1 MLKIFPGM
9 YNMMK
14 NTILYF
20 QYIYWYVQNDVY
32 NAIEDRPVFALWT
45 HICNIVYVDEAKD
58 NKKDLMF
65 SHPPQ
70 EFFKFI

>member
-1 MLKIFPGM
+1 MVRDIILCSLLKIFPGM

-32 NAIEDRPVFALWT
+32 NAIENRPVFAL
-45 HICNIVYVDEAKD
+45 
-58 NKKDLMF
+58 
-65 SHPPQ
+65 
-70 EFFKFI
+70 